1 MTDPVRV
8 ILVDDHTLFRM
19 GLAELLE
26 QRGSIKVVGVTG
38 NADEARRFLREEQP
52 DVLVMDLHMPPLDGL
67 TLFRQLRQEGFT
79 TPTLM
84 LTVSNAEEDLSNV
97 LRAGAR
103 GYLLKDMEPDDVVDA
118 ILRASRGE
126 TVVAPAMTM
135 KLVKLLQNDQPA
147 SSSTSMLDS
156 RASVSGKASAYPVLP
171 GDNIN
176 ARLIACLV
184 DKAFMS
190 KGTTPASYYGVIVS
204 NVGTAAAASKTKLDF
219 QNSLVDSLEARRQE
233 LSGVNLDE
241 EAANV
246 IQYQKAY
253 QAAAKLVSVADTL
266 LDTLLTMVGR

>member
-1 MTDPVRV
+1 MSDPIRV
-8 ILVDDHTLFRM
+8 VLVDDHTLFRM

-38 NADEARRFLREEQP
+38 KADEARRLLREAQP

-67 TLFRQLRQEGFT
+67 SLFRQLRQEGFT

-135 KLVKLLQNDQPA
+135 KLVKLLQNGQPA

-156 RASVSGKASAYPVLP
+156 LTQREREILTHLAQGESNKVIARALDISHDTV
-171 GDNIN
+171 
-176 ARLIACLV
+176 
-184 DKAFMS
+184 
-190 KGTTPASYYGVIVS
+190 
-204 NVGTAAAASKTKLDF
+204 KLHVHHI
-219 QNSLVDSLEARRQE
+219 LAKL
-233 LSGVNLDE
+233 NLTSRV
-241 EAANV
+241 EAAV
-246 IQYQKAY
+246 FAVEH
-253 QAAAKLVSVADTL
+253 KLSTQSGQ
-266 LDTLLTMVGR
+266 LTS

>member
-1 MTDPVRV
+1 MSEPIRV
-8 ILVDDHTLFRM
+8 VLVDDHTLFRM

-38 NADEARRFLREEQP
+38 NADEARRLLTEQQP
-52 DVLVMDLHMPPLDGL
+52 DVLIMDLHMPPLDGL

-147 SSSTSMLDS
+147 SSSASMLDS
-156 RASVSGKASAYPVLP
+156 LTQREREILTHLAQGESNKVIARALDISHDTV
-171 GDNIN
+171 
-176 ARLIACLV
+176 
-184 DKAFMS
+184 
-190 KGTTPASYYGVIVS
+190 
-204 NVGTAAAASKTKLDF
+204 KLHVRHILAKL
-219 QNSLVDSLEARRQE
+219 N
-233 LSGVNLDE
+233 LSSRV
-241 EAANV
+241 EAAV
-246 IQYQKAY
+246 FAVEHKFSTQSGQ
-253 QAAAKLVSVADTL
+253 
-266 LDTLLTMVGR
+266 LTN

>member
-1 MTDPVRV
+1 MSDPIRV
-8 ILVDDHTLFRM
+8 VLVDDHTLFRM

-38 NADEARRFLREEQP
+38 NADEARRLLTEQQP

-147 SSSTSMLDS
+147 SSSASMLDS
-156 RASVSGKASAYPVLP
+156 LTQREREILTHLAQGESNKVIARALDISHDTVKLHVRHIL
-171 GDNIN
+171 
-176 ARLIACLV
+176 
-184 DKAFMS
+184 S
-190 KGTTPASYYGVIVS
+190 K
-204 NVGTAAAASKTKLDF
+204 L
-219 QNSLVDSLEARRQE
+219 
-233 LSGVNLDE
+233 NLTSRV
-241 EAANV
+241 EAAV
-246 IQYQKAY
+246 FAVEHKFSTQTGQ
-253 QAAAKLVSVADTL
+253 
-266 LDTLLTMVGR
+266 LTS